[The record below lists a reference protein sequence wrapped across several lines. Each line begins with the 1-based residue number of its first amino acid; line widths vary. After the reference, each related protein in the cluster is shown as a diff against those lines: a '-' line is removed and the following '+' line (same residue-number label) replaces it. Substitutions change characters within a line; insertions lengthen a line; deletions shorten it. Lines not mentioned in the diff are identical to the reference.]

1 MLPYIKGAASVLLCG
16 AEWANCRLT
25 YLTMS
30 KYQKSEILF
39 ARAKHV
45 LAGGVSSEFRKF
57 SHPHPLCFSHAHGS
71 RIVDVDGNEYL
82 DFALSQGPVTLG
94 HGHPAVQAAV
104 NAAAEE
110 MQLGG
115 SLHTDEVELAEKL
128 QRLIP
133 CAELMR
139 FSVTGSEADHTAIRT
154 ARAVTGKNKFLR
166 FEGHYHGW
174 FDNMAYG
181 VGGVS
186 AVAMGDREQP
196 SALPWTQGLPS
207 LGQAECILLPWND
220 LELVERTVQKNSGD
234 IAAIIT
240 EPIMCNSGCIEP
252 QPGFLKG
259 LRTLC
264 DTLGMALIFDEVIT
278 GFRVHLGGA
287 QAHYGVTPDLAI
299 FAKAIANGY
308 PLSVIAGR
316 HKWMQPIAEGKVIHA
331 GTTNASNPSIA
342 AALAT
347 LTIMENEKVH
357 AKLHSLG
364 LRLAEGLRA
373 AARDAG
379 HHMLVQGPGPMLQ
392 VAFGPGGPARDYR
405 DMLQFDKTRLSRF
418 VFALQERGIRILSRG
433 LWYISGAHSESEIDH
448 AVDTVR
454 AVLAEL

>member
-1 MLPYIKGAASVLLCG
+1 
-16 AEWANCRLT
+16 
-25 YLTMS
+25 
-30 KYQKSEILF
+30 
-39 ARAKHV
+39 
-45 LAGGVSSEFRKF
+45 
-57 SHPHPLCFSHAHGS
+57 
-71 RIVDVDGNEYL
+71 
-82 DFALSQGPVTLG
+82 
-94 HGHPAVQAAV
+94 
-104 NAAAEE
+104 
-110 MQLGG
+110 
-115 SLHTDEVELAEKL
+115 
-128 QRLIP
+128 
-133 CAELMR
+133 
-139 FSVTGSEADHTAIRT
+139 
-154 ARAVTGKNKFLR
+154 
-166 FEGHYHGW
+166 
-174 FDNMAYG
+174 
-181 VGGVS
+181 
-186 AVAMGDREQP
+186 
-196 SALPWTQGLPS
+196 
-207 LGQAECILLPWND
+207 
-220 LELVERTVQKNSGD
+220 
-234 IAAIIT
+234 
-240 EPIMCNSGCIEP
+240 MCNSGCLEP

-287 QAHYGVTPDLAI
+287 QAHYWVTPDLAI

-331 GTTNASNPSIA
+331 GITNASNPSIA